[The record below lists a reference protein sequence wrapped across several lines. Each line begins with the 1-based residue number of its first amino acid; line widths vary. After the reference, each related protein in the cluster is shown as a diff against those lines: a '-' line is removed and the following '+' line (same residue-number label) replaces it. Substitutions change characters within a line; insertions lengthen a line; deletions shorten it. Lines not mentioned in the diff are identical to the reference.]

1 MRSREQMLY
10 DIGIVSF
17 VVTELVLFLDTHPDD
32 TRAIQYFNH
41 YNNIR
46 QQMLKEFA
54 ENYYPLTLDSAMAD
68 NQFTWGMAP
77 LPWEVCA

>member
-1 MRSREQMLY
+1 MRNKEQMLC

-17 VVTELVLFLDTHPDD
+17 VVVELVLFLDTHPGD
-32 TRAIQYFNH
+32 TKAIQYFNH
-41 YNNIR
+41 YSSIR

-54 ENYYPLTLDSAMAD
+54 EKYYPLTLDSACA
-68 NQFTWGMAP
+68 QQTFGWGEAP